1 MRVIVGVAEWRSG
14 VHDRIHCGGKN
25 IHVDRVLV
33 TSVTGSA
40 AQMSVL

>member
-14 VHDRIHCGGKN
+14 LHDRIPCGGTN
-25 IHVDRVLV
+25 VQVDQVLV
-33 TSVTGSA
+33 MSVTGSA